1 MVLLN
6 DVGFVGFSF
15 INTRNNPVFLY
26 NYHWSQFRPPGSQ
39 WPSAAIKVTFHTCW
53 DVETH
58 SIIRILLA
66 CHYGLPGPVGNFTVR
81 LNILTY
87 GFCLN
92 IYTPRSLHK
101 CRLHFFSL
109 FLSDSL
115 TRTDGALALSHPL
128 IIPL

>member
-6 DVGFVGFSF
+6 DVGLVDFSF
-15 INTRNNPVFLY
+15 IHSPVFLY

-39 WPSAAIKVTFHTCW
+39 WPSAVIKVTFHTCW
-53 DVETH
+53 DVETY
-58 SIIRILLA
+58 SIIRILPA
-66 CHYGLPGPVGNFTVR
+66 CHYGLPGPVGNFRVH

-87 GFCLN
+87 SFCLN
-92 IYTPRSLHK
+92 IYTPK

-115 TRTDGALALSHPL
+115 TRTDGALALSHL
-128 IIPL
+128 LVIPL